1 MNKLLAALVAVGFAL
16 GSTAVL
22 AADAPAKDASKD
34 AAKDVKMAPAKL
46 EKPADVKQA
55 DWDKMTDAEKQK
67 AVEKAKMARGG
78 EKKKEKKGGC

>member
-16 GSTAVL
+16 GSTAAL
-22 AADAPAKDASKD
+22 AADAPAKDAGKD
-34 AAKDVKMAPAKL
+34 AKMAPAKI

-67 AVEKAKMARGG
+67 AVEKAKMAKGG